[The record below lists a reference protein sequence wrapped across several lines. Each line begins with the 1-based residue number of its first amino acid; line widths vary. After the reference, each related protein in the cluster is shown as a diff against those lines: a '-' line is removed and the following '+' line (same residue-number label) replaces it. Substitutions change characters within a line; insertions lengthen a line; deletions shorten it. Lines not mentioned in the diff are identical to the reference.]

1 MNADRIVIRGKEY
14 RVEVNMRVIDA
25 YLRGLGTD
33 DLSEVGGGLPSDML
47 TLLYLSLVEG
57 ARLDGVELDITA
69 EDLAC
74 MRRPE
79 YESVM
84 LAFGPVF
91 KAQTSPQVPE
101 ESGKKK
107 VQTAVNP

>member
-47 TLLYLSLVEG
+47 TLLYLSLV
-57 ARLDGVELDITA
+57 
-69 EDLAC
+69 
-74 MRRPE
+74 
-79 YESVM
+79 
-84 LAFGPVF
+84 
-91 KAQTSPQVPE
+91 
-101 ESGKKK
+101 
-107 VQTAVNP
+107 